1 MDDRSHLWETWRTCQ
16 GYYNKKTSLHGWY
29 CWSFIL
35 RHGEQYQ
42 PTPHCNFGKMT
53 RQIPSLK
60 LIKSDCRAAKIEIG
74 MEIKMSYWGRKR
86 SICWLPSQQY
96 CTIVEE
102 LFGLRQGVLPSKQS
116 CTLTFGDNAFHADQ
130 VTKVPAGQCAR
141 GHMLVAK
148 TETQVFFHQPHIH
161 GHVTYC
167 TSLFSCNCTLE

>member
-116 CTLTFGDNAFHADQ
+116 CTYIWWQCLPRRPGYQGTGWSVCEGSHACCQ
-130 VTKVPAGQCAR
+130 NWNTGVLPSA
-141 GHMLVAK
+141 
-148 TETQVFFHQPHIH
+148 
-161 GHVTYC
+161 TYSWSC
-167 TSLFSCNCTLE
+167 YLLYISLLL